1 MQNFTIRP
9 LILPHKANKKGITT
23 VRIAVTVG
31 TQITYIA
38 TTHRIH
44 LDQWDNENKA
54 VVRHENA
61 KLINVSVKRKMAGIE
76 AELIKNS
83 IQGIPISKSVIKG
96 KAAVTRTFKDY
107 ASEVKYHQN
116 KIKRVTEFGGENV
129 MLSEITVEWLRKF
142 ETYWREKKHSQ
153 NTLNTSFKYIGR
165 ILTQAKAEKLISEDP
180 FEHFRKPKFIQT
192 DRVYLVDSE
201 LKKLVSLLDKPIDES
216 LMVTLKYFLLAC
228 YTGIRHSDWGKF
240 EYDKWVEDSYV
251 KLRATKNKVHVVMP
265 IGKTLNKILK
275 AVANQPK
282 PFSNQKCNE
291 KLKAIAAI
299 AGIKKNISTHTG
311 RHSFGYLCAANGL
324 PESTTAALLGV
335 SAQTVKVYYH
345 LAGENIKMQA
355 EVLKH
360 I

>member
-1 MQNFTIRP
+1 MQKFTIRP

-23 VRIAVTVG
+23 IRIAVTVG
-31 TQITYIA
+31 TQITYMA

-44 LDQWDNENKA
+44 LDQWDNANKA

-61 KLINVSVKRKMAGIE
+61 KLINISIKRKMAEIE

-96 KAAVTRTFKDY
+96 KVAVTKTFKDY
-107 ASEVKYHQN
+107 ATEVKYHHT
-116 KIKRVTEFGGENV
+116 KIARVTKFGGENV
-129 MLSEITVEWLRKF
+129 MLSEINVEWLRKF
-142 ETYWREKKHSQ
+142 EAFWREQGHAQ
-153 NTLNTSFKYIGR
+153 NTINTTFKYVGR
-165 ILTQAKAEKLISEDP
+165 ILTQAKVEKLIHDDP
-180 FEHFRKPKFIQT
+180 FEYYKKPKFRQT
-192 DRVYLVDSE
+192 DRIYLVDAE
-201 LKKLVSLLDKPIDES
+201 LKKLIALLNKPIDES
-216 LMVTLKYFLLAC
+216 LLITLRYFLLAC

-240 EYDKWVEDSYV
+240 EYHKWVEGEFI
-251 KLRATKNKVHVVMP
+251 KLRATKNNVHVVMP
-265 IGKTLNKILK
+265 IGKTLDKILH
-275 AVANQPK
+275 AVTDQPK
-282 PFSNQKCNE
+282 PFSNQKCNQ

-311 RHSFGYLCAANGL
+311 RHTFGYLCAANGL

-345 LAGENIKMQA
+345 LSGENIKMQA

>member
-1 MQNFTIRP
+1 MQKFTIRP
-9 LILPHKANKKGITT
+9 LILPHKANKKGITSI
-23 VRIAVTVG
+23 RIAVTVDRNV
-31 TQITYIA
+31 TYIA
-38 TTHRIH
+38 TSHRIH
-44 LDQWDNENKA
+44 TNQWDDANKA
-54 VVRHENA
+54 VFKHENA
-61 KLINVSVKRKMAGIE
+61 KLINVSVKRKMAEIE

-83 IQGIPISKSVIKG
+83 IQGIPISKTVIKG
-96 KAAVTRTFKDY
+96 KAAATRLFKDY
-107 ASEVKYHQN
+107 AAEVKYHHT
-116 KIKRVTEFGGENV
+116 KIARVTKFGGENL

-142 ETYWREKKHSQ
+142 EAFWRDQGHAQ
-153 NTLNTSFKYIGR
+153 NTINTTFKYVGR
-165 ILTQAKAEKLISEDP
+165 ILNQAKVEKLITDDP
-180 FEHFRKPKFIQT
+180 FENYKKPKFKQT
-192 DRVYLVDSE
+192 DRVYLVDAE
-201 LKKLVSLLDKPIDES
+201 LKKLISYLDKPIDES

-228 YTGIRHSDWGKF
+228 YTGIRHSDWAKF
-240 EYDKWVEDSYV
+240 EYDKWVEDNFL
-251 KLRATKNKVHVVMP
+251 KLRATKNNVHVVMP

-275 AVANQPK
+275 AVDGQPK

-355 EVLKH
+355 EILKH